1 MLCPDCK
8 TKVPEKYTY
17 CPKCGASMKLYRMDR
32 HSVKRIVPAV
42 CSALAVCGL
51 SAVAVISGIRTRNAI
66 PQTTAAAEK
75 PVAEAAAP
83 EESAAPIEAPEA
95 APEAAPAVSFD
106 AADSMPAF
114 DGAVH
119 VDNIAALGKVSGRH
133 SGDVNNDG
141 AVDVIDAQLIL
152 ADYSERLSGQGGIL
166 NREQRAN
173 GVVTNDSD
181 VPSIEDAQTI
191 LQYYA
196 ACVSDPSVREISV
209 QEWCG
214 MQKTI

>member
-17 CPKCGASMKLYRMDR
+17 CPKCGASLTLYRIDR

-42 CSALAVCGL
+42 CSVLAVGGL
-51 SAVAVISGIRTRNAI
+51 GTVAVISGIRTRNAI
-66 PQTTAAAEK
+66 PQTAAAEK
-75 PVAEAAAP
+75 PAAEAAAP
-83 EESAAPIEAPEA
+83 EGSAAPVRAPGA
-95 APEAAPAVSFD
+95 APAPAPAVSFG
-106 AADSMPAF
+106 AEDSFTEF

-119 VDNIAALGKVSGRH
+119 VDNIASLGKISGRH
-133 SGDVNNDG
+133 SGDVNSDG

-152 ADYSERLSGQGGIL
+152 TDYSERLSGQGGIL

-214 MQKTI
+214 RQETI

>member
-1 MLCPDCK
+1 MLCPDCR

-17 CPKCGASMKLYRMDR
+17 CPKCGASLTLYRMDR

-42 CSALAVCGL
+42 CSVLAVGGL
-51 SAVAVISGIRTRNAI
+51 STVAVISGIRTRNAI
-66 PQTTAAAEK
+66 PQTAAEK
-75 PVAEAAAP
+75 PVAEAAVP
-83 EESAAPIEAPEA
+83 EESAAPAAEPETASAPE
-95 APEAAPAVSFD
+95 PAVSFG
-106 AADSMPAF
+106 AEDSLPQF

-119 VDNIAALGKVSGRH
+119 VDNIASLGKISGRH

-152 ADYSERLSGQGGIL
+152 TDYSERLSGQGGIL
-166 NREQRAN
+166 NGEQRAN

-214 MQKTI
+214 RQETI

>member
-32 HSVKRIVPAV
+32 HSAKRIVPAV
-42 CSALAVCGL
+42 CSAVAVCGL
-51 SAVAVISGIRTRNAI
+51 SVVAVISGIRTRNAI
-66 PQTTAAAEK
+66 PQTAAAEK

-83 EESAAPIEAPEA
+83 ENPAAPVETPETAPV
-95 APEAAPAVSFD
+95 PAPAVSFGGE
-106 AADSMPAF
+106 DSAVPF

-119 VDNIAALGKVSGRH
+119 VDNIASLGKISGRH

-181 VPSIEDAQTI
+181 DPTIEDAQTI

-196 ACVSDPSVREISV
+196 ACVSDPSLREISV
-209 QEWCG
+209 QEWCDK
-214 MQKTI
+214 QKTI